1 MNYRIHSI
9 ALLGTVGIIL
19 FSTPYDALAK
29 SRRRSKSK
37 KKIEKK
43 EVPLNVIYILA
54 DDLGYGDLGCYGQKF
69 IKTPNI
75 DRLAQQGVQFMQHYS
90 GSAVSAPSRCSLLT
104 GLNTGHAQVRG
115 NKEIDPEGQMP
126 MSPDTYT
133 LGKLFKDANYQTGLF
148 GKWGLGFPGSG
159 STPNEMGFEEFYGYN
174 CQRMA
179 HSYYPEY
186 LWHNNKKVIIKGNE
200 NGKRSNYTQD
210 SIHIHA
216 MRFIQQQKGK
226 QFFALLTYTLPHA
239 EINAPKDALYE
250 MYARKFPETPF
261 VQNSSYASSETPRAT
276 YAAMVSR
283 LDLYV
288 GELVELLKA
297 EGLDKNTI
305 IMFSSDNGPHS
316 EGGGDPEF
324 FNSNGPF
331 RGIKRDLYEGGIRV
345 PMIAWCPGIIKPAK
359 TQLISAFWDVLPTLA
374 DAINIKLP
382 VATDGISFMPTLLS
396 RPANYQQKHEYLY
409 WEFHERGGRIAVRY
423 GDWKAVK
430 YNYGTRPDAPIELYN
445 LSKDIHEDHNLAPEY
460 PEIVQQLGVYMKQ
473 ARTETS
479 LFNFGRKK

>member
-1 MNYRIHSI
+1 MKCRIHSI
-9 ALLGTVGIIL
+9 ILLSTAGIIL
-19 FSTPYDALAK
+19 FSTPYDLFAK
-29 SRRRSKSK
+29 SRRRSKPK
-37 KKIEKK
+37 KKVEKK
-43 EVPLNVIYILA
+43 EPPLNVIYILA
-54 DDLGYGDLGCYGQKF
+54 DDLGYGDLGCYGQKL
-69 IKTPNI
+69 IKTPNL
-75 DRLAQQGVQFMQHYS
+75 DRLAQEGVQFTQHYS
-90 GSAVSAPSRCSLLT
+90 GCSVSAPSRCSLLT
-104 GLNTGHAQVRG
+104 GLNTGHTQVRG

-133 LGKLFKDANYQTGLF
+133 LGKLFKDANYATGIF

-186 LWHNNKKVIIKGNE
+186 LWHNNKKVFIKGNE
-200 NGKRSNYTQD
+200 NGKRAIYTQD

-226 QFFALLTYTLPHA
+226 KFFALLTYTLPHA
-239 EINAPKDALYE
+239 ELNAPKDALYN
-250 MYARKFPETPF
+250 MYAGKFQETPF
-261 VQNSSYASSETPRAT
+261 NQNSSYASSLTPRAT

-305 IMFSSDNGPHS
+305 IMFSSDNGPHN

-324 FNSNGPF
+324 FNSNGPL

-345 PMIAWCPGIIKPAK
+345 PMIAWCPTIFKPAK
-359 TQLISAFWDVLPTLA
+359 TELISAFWDVLPTLA
-374 DAINIKLP
+374 DAINVKLP
-382 VATDGISFMPTLLS
+382 VATDGISFMPTLLN

-409 WEFHERGGRIAVRY
+409 WEFHERGGRVAIRF
-423 GDWKAVK
+423 GNWKAVQ
-430 YNYGTRPDAPIELYN
+430 YNHGTKPDAPIELYD
-445 LSKDIHEDHNLAPEY
+445 LEKDIHEDHNLAPEY
-460 PEIVQQLGVYMKQ
+460 PEIVQQLGTYMKQ

-479 LFNFGRKK
+479 LFDFGRKK